1 MRTSDLLVDGFG
13 RVQEELHAAVEGLSS
28 GQLAERLDAD
38 ANSIA
43 WLCWHLTR
51 VQDDHAADAFG
62 VSQIWLQPPWAE
74 WAERF
79 GLSSD
84 DTGYG
89 HSSRQVSQVRAPASV
104 LTSYYDAV
112 HERTLALVSKI
123 TDDDLDRVVDTRWD
137 PPVTMG
143 VRLVSVISDCLQ
155 HSGQAAF
162 IRGILLRR

>member
-1 MRTSDLLVDGFG
+1 MGLVRSADLLADGFG
-13 RVQEELHAAVEGLSS
+13 RVQEELHAAIRGLNT

-51 VQDDHAADAFG
+51 VADDHVADAFG
-62 VSQIWLQPPWAE
+62 VDQLWLQPQWAE

-89 HSSRQVSQVRAPASV
+89 HSSRQVAQVRVSGNV
-104 LTSYYDAV
+104 LT
-112 HERTLALVSKI
+112 
-123 TDDDLDRVVDTRWD
+123 
-137 PPVTMG
+137 
-143 VRLVSVISDCLQ
+143 
-155 HSGQAAF
+155 
-162 IRGILLRR
+162 